1 MKKIWSTTIVV
12 AAILA
17 AGVAAA
23 ESPSAPAPDGAFESL
38 SPGGQ
43 KIALAIFR
51 SERPTPA
58 GRPVSLDQIAQM
70 KQSGQGWGE
79 IFHELKAQGL
89 VRDKN
94 LGQAVSRMHHGGGP
108 TAGPRTE
115 FTTASGSG
123 GRTAG
128 PRTEITTASGRTMT
142 VGGRDPVG
150 GPDPVLAGRH
160 ATASGEARS
169 EVGATAAG
177 SQRTAASGA
186 TAASGS
192 AGRGGGGG
200 HAK

>member
-1 MKKIWSTTIVV
+1 MKKVWLATIVV

-23 ESPSAPAPDGAFESL
+23 ESPTPAPDGAFESL

-51 SERPTPA
+51 SERQTAA
-58 GRPVSLDQIAQM
+58 GKPVSLDQIAQM

-79 IFHELKAQGL
+79 IFHELKEQGL
-89 VRDKN
+89 VTDKN
-94 LGQAVSRMHHGGGP
+94 LGQAVSRMHHSGGP
-108 TAGPRTE
+108 TARPRTE

-150 GPDPVLAGRH
+150 GSDPALAGRR
-160 ATASGEARS
+160 ATASGEDRS
-169 EVGATAAG
+169 AAGATAAG
-177 SQRTAASGA
+177 SQRTAAGGA